1 MEFQLLGPFEARHEG
16 RPVLVGSRRQERCL
30 LSILLLQ
37 AGHVVTTARLID
49 LLWNGAAPPSA
60 RGTVHTYIGRL
71 RARLTP
77 HGLYVETRH
86 DGYAVDPGAHVI
98 DAQEFLTLVRQ
109 AAVTGDPGERVRR
122 YDQALG
128 LWRGP
133 LLADVVDDELRDRL
147 GGRLGELRL
156 SALEQRA
163 EAQLTMGLH
172 ERVVADLTPL
182 ARELPGRERLVVA
195 QMTALYRSGRQAD
208 ALQLYRHTRQVL
220 VTELGI
226 EPGTE
231 LMTLHDRIL
240 QGDPR
245 LDRPAAPLY
254 AVRVGEEWLPWS
266 TSGHPALEFCNT
278 YAGWGGPGLPGS
290 DWLRSYSTLAVWA
303 GHMDL
308 AEDHLVARLLKQ
320 AQQHPDE
327 ATAALDEARGFRTNL
342 YTCLT
347 DPEDARAFKA
357 VAGLAQDAA
366 RTSVFT
372 RSEDGLAHWRLS
384 PAAGLRLP
392 VLATARSA
400 AELLADPRRLTIRTC
415 PSEDCGW
422 LFLDQGGRR
431 RWCSL
436 ATCGSRRQQAVGA

>member
-1 MEFQLLGPFEARHEG
+1 M
-16 RPVLVGSRRQERCL
+16 
-30 LSILLLQ
+30 
-37 AGHVVTTARLID
+37 
-49 LLWNGAAPPSA
+49 
-60 RGTVHTYIGRL
+60 
-71 RARLTP
+71 
-77 HGLYVETRH
+77 
-86 DGYAVDPGAHVI
+86 
-98 DAQEFLTLVRQ
+98 
-109 AAVTGDPGERVRR
+109 
-122 YDQALG
+122 
-128 LWRGP
+128 
-133 LLADVVDDELRDRL
+133 
-147 GGRLGELRL
+147 
-156 SALEQRA
+156 
-163 EAQLTMGLH
+163 
-172 ERVVADLTPL
+172 
-182 ARELPGRERLVVA
+182 
-195 QMTALYRSGRQAD
+195 
-208 ALQLYRHTRQVL
+208 
-220 VTELGI
+220 
-226 EPGTE
+226 
-231 LMTLHDRIL
+231 
-240 QGDPR
+240 
-245 LDRPAAPLY
+245 
-254 AVRVGEEWLPWS
+254 RVGEEWLPWS

-308 AEDHLVARLLKQ
+308 AEDRLVARLLKQ

-342 YTCLT
+342 YACLT

-372 RSEDGLAHWRLS
+372 RGEDGLAHWRLS

-392 VLATARSA
+392 VLATAHSA